1 MKYIII
7 LIAVLGLALGASAQ
21 TLKEQNLIAAGVN
34 TLTLADN
41 TTTNL
46 PSTVYRDANLWG
58 NPDGT
63 IPSVA
68 LVVSVV
74 GTNAAATNV
83 FSFTVRPVY
92 NVSTTATANNVVDT
106 SRSFVVQVTA
116 NGTTRAT
123 TSTNLTSTVL
133 PYGTKGIRLE
143 TVATSDQAGN
153 ATGMTATAKL
163 VGFAP

>member
-1 MKYIII
+1 MKYSII

-21 TLKEQNLIAAGVN
+21 TLKEQNLVAAGVN

-68 LVVSVV
+68 LLVSVV
-74 GTNAAATNV
+74 GTNAAATNT
-83 FSFTVRPVY
+83 FTFTVKPVY
-92 NVSTTATANNVVDT
+92 NTSVSATANNAADT
-106 SRSFVVQVTA
+106 LRSFTIAVVA
-116 NGTTRAT
+116 AGTTRAT
-123 TSTNLTSTVL
+123 LSTNLPSTVL
-133 PYGTKGIRLE
+133 PYGTKGVRLT
-143 TVATSDQAGN
+143 TVATSNEGGD